1 MSKEAEVKSKR
12 PPDDAFRQQKL
23 SMFQPI
29 MTPIKVIFLFLAIG
43 IAFVPA
49 GVSMLQAS
57 NLLFEASKTYDD
69 GSSSSPCYIDTSNAQ
84 KVCDVQFDI
93 DRDFSGPLYVY
104 YQLTNFYQNHRRYVT
119 SRDTNQLAGEQSSE
133 DELKNAGCSQEYL
146 APDMDHVILNPCGLI
161 ANSFFTDVFFLTS
174 APKSDMELD
183 ESGIAWESD
192 KEKFVQPKGFEHGT
206 YTCNDPTTIP
216 TNKCASSCELYNE
229 TINSVQTCYWYTYPD
244 ASKNKYLYQTYNL
257 RVDYKTQ
264 INPNPTSKVVV
275 SKALISPINGVTDE
289 HFMVWMR
296 TAALPTFRKL
306 YGRIDGDF
314 KKGDTVSFQIQ
325 ANYVTESFKGTKSL
339 VVSNLNDLGGKNPYL
354 GISYIV
360 VGSLSLL
367 FGSLFALKNI
377 ISPRPIG
384 SPRLLPWS

>member
-29 MTPIKVIFLFLAIG
+29 MTPMKVIFLFFAIG

-49 GVSMLQAS
+49 GVSMLQSS
-57 NLLFEASKTYDD
+57 NKLFESSFTYDD
-69 GSSSSPCYIDTSNAQ
+69 GTDSSDCYIDTSNAQ
-84 KVCDVQFDI
+84 RKCVATFNI
-93 DRDFSGPLYVY
+93 DRNFNGPLYVY

-119 SRDTNQLAGEQSSE
+119 SRDTNQLAGDQISE
-133 DELKNAGCSQEYL
+133 DELKNNGCSQEYL

-161 ANSFFTDVFFLTS
+161 ANSYFTDVFFLTS

-183 ESGIAWESD
+183 ESEIAWESD
-192 KEKFVQPKGFEHGT
+192 KEKFIQPKGFDSGT
-206 YTCNDPTTIP
+206 YTCNDVQKIP
-216 TNKCASSCELYNE
+216 SCFSAGTCQLYNE
-229 TINSVQTCYWYTYPD
+229 TINSVQTCYWDKYPD
-244 ASKNKYLYQTYNL
+244 ASKNKYLYESYDLQ
-257 RVDYKTQ
+257 VDYVTQ
-264 INPNPTSKVVV
+264 TGPTKNVVV
-275 SKALISPINGVTDE
+275 RKALISPIKGITDE

-314 KKGDTVSFQIQ
+314 KAGDTVSFQIQ

-354 GISYIV
+354 GVSYIV